1 MIKPIAP
8 EVAKQF
14 LEDYYQKLAVRTE
27 KGLDHDTGMR
37 VAKSGK
43 VSKSK
48 RRCISFNQTDL
59 QKNRMK
65 GLGSEARDNSTHI
78 RRMSV
83 DVGLFLGQKG
93 LQVKGSSSSPQEV
106 SPAQQV
112 RGQKRYTN
120 SPVNVVYR

>member
-27 KGLDHDTGMR
+27 KVLSHDLGR
-37 VAKSGK
+37 RSRSSK

-48 RRCISFNQTDL
+48 RRCVSFNQTDL
-59 QKNRMK
+59 QKNKMK
-65 GLGSEARDNSTHI
+65 GLGSEVRDNNTHI

-83 DVGLFLGQKG
+83 DVGLFLGQKV
-93 LQVKGSSSSPQEV
+93 LQVKSGTCSRSPQEG
-106 SPAQQV
+106 SPTQV
-112 RGQKRYTN
+112 RSETLC
-120 SPVNVVYR
+120 

>member
-1 MIKPIAP
+1 MSLSIAIETSTMIKPIAP

-27 KGLDHDTGMR
+27 KGLGHDLGR
-37 VAKSGK
+37 RARSSK

-48 RRCISFNQTDL
+48 RRGVSFNQADL
-59 QKNRMK
+59 QKNKMK
-65 GLGSEARDNSTHI
+65 GLGSEVRDNSTHI

-93 LQVKGSSSSPQEV
+93 LQVKSGSKSPQEA
-106 SPAQQV
+106 SPTKV
-112 RGQKRYTN
+112 R
-120 SPVNVVYR
+120 PEMLC